1 MLEIEGAR
9 CGHFSRL
16 RALRR
21 VLRRSADGHRRGR
34 DVGGLCRG
42 GAGRALWSLARPLGK
57 DPRDRRCRSVRAA
70 GAVYRGPHWEWTLT
84 AVRLAVDLGLLAIVL
99 VSIAV
104 GRPFTIQ
111 YARERIADSIGKRR
125 FFLPLIAALP
135 GYGPPPSPFWWQ
147 PTLLPYFFRSRP
159 GSTEWSRPRRSS
171 TRLPS
176 PPAIRKRR
184 ARRQGCN
191 ARRNA
196 STGHASVSERVTI
209 VVDQA
214 PELRAVALGSADMYV
229 AENLPAAGLGQL
241 PRFGRGAGSPLTR
254 ALAVAIPSP
263 SADRVPRAP
272 SHVAF
277 GVEPPRSELGQEGL
291 VSAHPPRSRS
301 LRRRSAN

>member
-1 MLEIEGAR
+1 MDIFLGFAPYVAFFVVLRMGIVEAAMWAAFAVAALVALYGRWRGRSAKILEIG
-9 CGHFSRL
+9 GV
-16 RALRR
+16 ALF
-21 VLRRSADGHRRGR
+21 
-34 DVGGLCRG
+34 GLL
-42 GAGRALWSLARPLGK
+42 ALFT
-57 DPRDRRCRSVRAA
+57 
-70 GAVYRGPHWEWTLT
+70 AVSHWEWTLT

-196 STGHASVSERVTI
+196 STGHASVSESGDI
-209 VVDQA
+209 C
-214 PELRAVALGSADMYV
+214 
-229 AENLPAAGLGQL
+229 
-241 PRFGRGAGSPLTR
+241 GRSGAGAARGYSW
-254 ALAVAIPSP
+254 
-263 SADRVPRAP
+263 
-272 SHVAF
+272 
-277 GVEPPRSELGQEGL
+277 
-291 VSAHPPRSRS
+291 
-301 LRRRSAN
+301 LR